1 MTKKILFCF
10 IFALLFASAHTHSAF
25 SQSGE
30 GGKAKVFETQMRA
43 IDAASMFAG
52 KAKVKIWGVKQLDNL
67 PVLIAERG
75 RVALDN
81 AIGKEAVQCELK
93 QRYEDYLLAQCVNSL
108 DQDLGLLM
116 LQAGYVS
123 VDRGVIYNSVFEEP
137 YLQAEDEAQAKEVG
151 IWVDDE
157 AQSGGSMGGSRLLV
171 FAVVLFVVILAA
183 FGVLSI
189 IIMRGF
195 EKVIDAQNRN
205 IDMLGRERRLKNKE
219 RAVVASMLDSEIK
232 ANKSK
237 IEAYLV
243 VYEEM
248 LADIQN
254 PQRQP
259 KYKKAGD
266 ILQSQPA
273 LDRSVFDRN
282 TDKLDILG
290 DQLSS
295 EVIHFYARIKT
306 KPDYINLEPDMPLEE
321 ATALV
326 EKGIHNARRM
336 NKVADCLIDSFDDS
350 GLSSEHFE
358 DED

>member
-1 MTKKILFCF
+1 MNSRLLLRVAF
-10 IFALLFASAHTHSAF
+10 LLFAIAMFPFPFAV
-25 SQSGE
+25 QAQDNN
-30 GGKAKVFETQMRA
+30 GGKPKVFDTKVRV
-43 IDAASMFAG
+43 IDSASMFAG
-52 KAKVKIWGVKQLDNL
+52 KAEVKIWGIHHLDNL
-67 PVLIAERG
+67 PILLAEKG

-81 AIGKEAVQCELK
+81 AIGNKAVQCELK
-93 QRYEDYLLAQCVNSL
+93 KRFDDYLLAQCVTSV
-108 DQDLGLLM
+108 DQALGLLM

-123 VDRGVIYNSVFEEP
+123 VDRSDVYDSVFEEP
-137 YLQAEDEAQAKEVG
+137 YLQAEKDAQARGIG
-151 IWVDDE
+151 IWASE
-157 AQSGGSMGGSRLLV
+157 AGGKSNDTIGTR
-171 FAVVLFVVILAA
+171 FFVLAIILSIVILAA
-183 FGVLSI
+183 FGALSI

-195 EKVIDAQNRN
+195 EKVIDAQNLN
-205 IDMLGRERRLKNKE
+205 IDLVGRERILKNKE
-219 RAVVASMLDSEIK
+219 RTVVASMLDSEIK

-248 LADIQN
+248 LADIKN

-295 EVIHFYARIKT
+295 QVIHFYARIKT
-306 KPDYINLEPDMPLEE
+306 KPDYINLEPDMPIDE
-321 ATALV
+321 AMSLV
-326 EKGIHNARRM
+326 ERGINNAKRM
-336 NKVADCLIDSFDDS
+336 NKVADGLIDLFDDS
-350 GLSSEHFE
+350 GLSSGYV
-358 DED
+358 DK